1 MSINIENVDKDLH
14 KLADNVSRIDSL
26 IHKIHTLLGTMDGSQ
41 RVISDINGKISE
53 IKAIVEKEVSSSAA
67 EMTAKNEKFASQM
80 VTAVRAMESLL
91 EELQDKTL
99 ANFEDNIKVLVQKS
113 FEANKKI
120 LEALNDRV
128 TTITD
133 ELAQTANIL
142 DKDGVEIFKKTAS
155 AVKRQKLTSYLTV
168 LLLIVILLFQLGIL
182 TPEMIGLK

>member
-1 MSINIENVDKDLH
+1 MSINIENVDKDLN
-14 KLADNVSRIDSL
+14 KLADNVNRIDSL

-41 RVISDINGKISE
+41 RVIADINGKISE
-53 IKAIVEKEVSSSAA
+53 IKSIVEKEVSASAS
-67 EMTAKNEKFASQM
+67 EMTAKNEKYSAQM
-80 VTAVRAMESLL
+80 ITTVRAMEALL
-91 EELQDKTL
+91 EELKDNTL

-142 DKDGVEIFKKTAS
+142 DKDGVEIFKKTANS
-155 AVKRQKLTSYLTV
+155 VRRQKFISYITIV
-168 LLLIVILLFQLGIL
+168 LLIVILLFQLGIL
-182 TPEMIGLK
+182 SPEMFGLE